1 MKMKHKWFDTVIRY
15 ILMGLIAGFA
25 STGCDDL
32 EDKDAAPGQSGT
44 GIEDYGTAEMYI
56 LSEGLFNLN
65 NSSLGR
71 YVFGSGQLTYDYFR
85 NCNRRGLGDTA
96 NDMEIYDGKLY
107 VVVNVSSVIEI
118 IDLQTGQSVR
128 QLSLVDEKGSSRQP
142 RAIAFYEDHAYV
154 CSFDG
159 TVTRIHLP
167 DFLLKQFYDC
177 EDHHC
182 RSGKIC
188 L

>member
-15 ILMGLIAGFA
+15 VLMGLIAGFA

-118 IDLQTGQSVR
+118 IDLQTGQSRPPVVAGRRKRKFPPAACHRLLRRPCLCLFVR
-128 QLSLVDEKGSSRQP
+128 RNGHPHSYRLTGD
-142 RAIAFYEDHAYV
+142 
-154 CSFDG
+154 
-159 TVTRIHLP
+159 
-167 DFLLKQFYDC
+167 
-177 EDHHC
+177 
-182 RSGKIC
+182 
-188 L
+188 